1 MEKERYE
8 LLKAYLV
15 DLASDEQK
23 AIKAIKAWKDGEFKK
38 MLEEADLSD
47 VTVDD
52 IKKIIDSGDVKL
64 DILERTN
71 CPPQPTSMGNCV
83 A

>member
-1 MEKERYE
+1 MEKEKYE

-15 DLASDEQK
+15 ELASDEKK
-23 AIKAIKAWKDGEFKK
+23 AIKAITAWKDGEFKK
-38 MLEEADLSD
+38 MLEEANLFD

-52 IKKIIDSGDVKL
+52 IKKIIESGDVKL

-71 CPPQPTSMGNCV
+71 CPDQPSSMGNCV